1 MDYKI
6 RANQMTLT
14 VQRRE
19 FFKYGSGEKLNDI
32 LRIGGRNTCVEFKYT
47 DNPRVELLW
56 LHTSGQH
63 CNDENIDIRGT
74 KTADLLYISVQV
86 LKTYLPTATYL
97 DFLDNSHYPCIVSG
111 KPVKIF
117 LNHYYFVYNGGKTW
131 YDAKFGAYPTDPK
144 QREQYNSFADNFN
157 NPEMKPDAFDFMND
171 ELNSLFQPIWAK
183 TTTWNEFIGEIRG
196 FPNLC
201 QKSYPWYYR
210 ASNCIR
216 VNMPMPEQWTI
227 DIEGNQRFPSV
238 ERCAFICDAVAKP
251 SLTRAGS
258 IAHLTAAQNPPSREQ
273 GVAGG
278 RQSPATNGGRRKT
291 RKRRNTYEYDISVCP
306 DFANPTER

>member
-1 MDYKI
+1 
-6 RANQMTLT
+6 
-14 VQRRE
+14 
-19 FFKYGSGEKLNDI
+19 
-32 LRIGGRNTCVEFKYT
+32 
-47 DNPRVELLW
+47 
-56 LHTSGQH
+56 
-63 CNDENIDIRGT
+63 
-74 KTADLLYISVQV
+74 

-131 YDAKFGAYPTDPK
+131 YDAKFGAYPTDTK

-157 NPEMKPDAFDFMND
+157 NPKMKPDAFDFMND
-171 ELNSLFQPIWAK
+171 ELNSVFQPIWAK

-196 FPNLC
+196 FPNIC

-216 VNMPMPEQWTI
+216 ANMPMPEQWTI
-227 DIEGNQRFPSV
+227 DIEGNQR
-238 ERCAFICDAVAKP
+238 
-251 SLTRAGS
+251 
-258 IAHLTAAQNPPSREQ
+258 
-273 GVAGG
+273 
-278 RQSPATNGGRRKT
+278 QSPAFERLTNGGRRKT

-306 DFANPTER
+306 DCANPTER